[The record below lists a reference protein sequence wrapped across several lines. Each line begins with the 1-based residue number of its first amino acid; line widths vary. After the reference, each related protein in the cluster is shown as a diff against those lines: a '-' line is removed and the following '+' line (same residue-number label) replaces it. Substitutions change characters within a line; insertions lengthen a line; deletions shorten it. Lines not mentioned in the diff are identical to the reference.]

1 MPSQPARRP
10 GEGALPLAP
19 CKLGALAA
27 RCGSLAVPENPDAP
41 AGRTISLKVAVV
53 PATVQPAAGALFY
66 LAGGPGGS
74 AVSRASQQA
83 GYLARVNAHR
93 DLVFV
98 DQRGTG
104 GSHRLACLN
113 VDASIDD
120 PAKLA
125 PSVQTCLAGL
135 DGDPRFYTTSIAMD
149 DLDQV
154 RAALGYDRI
163 DLYGASYGATAA
175 QIYLRRHG
183 DHVRTVVLDGA
194 SLVDVPVFEL
204 LGKNGERALDLQ
216 LGRCAADADCRR
228 AFPRPRA
235 ELITVLSRLAKP
247 RRVKTDDGRPTML
260 DATRAALAI
269 QILTRSLEGTALV
282 PLVIHQA
289 WGGNLG
295 LLARVYVDGISAETQ
310 GLGRQVM
317 FWSIV
322 CSEPWAAFDPA
333 RTRAAARGSYLEHA
347 AVTRAR
353 LFAGIC
359 KIFPRGVVPPD
370 SGRRVRS
377 DAPVLILAG
386 GADPQDPP
394 SGVAGFARTLPRARL
409 VVAPYVGHVALP
421 YGCLARITAD
431 FVGRGSA
438 DALDTRCAA
447 SVPLPP
453 FALG

>member
-1 MPSQPARRP
+1 
-10 GEGALPLAP
+10 
-19 CKLGALAA
+19 
-27 RCGSLAVPENPDAP
+27 
-41 AGRTISLKVAVV
+41 VAVV

-66 LAGGPGGS
+66 LAGGPGGA
-74 AVSRASQQA
+74 AVGRAPGQA
-83 GYLARVNAHR
+83 PHFARVRTHR

-104 GSHRLACLN
+104 GSHRLACEN

-125 PSVQTCLAGL
+125 PSVRSCLAGL
-135 DGDPRFYTTSIAMD
+135 DGDPRLYTTSIAMD

-183 DHVRTVVLDGA
+183 DHVRSVVLDGA
-194 SLVDVPVFEL
+194 SLLDVPVFEL
-204 LGKNGERALDLQ
+204 LARNGERALQLL
-216 LGRCAADADCRR
+216 LGRCAANARCRR
-228 AFPRPRA
+228 AYPRARA
-235 ELITVLSRLAKP
+235 ELTTVLARLAKP
-247 RRVKTDDGRPTML
+247 RRVRTDDGRVTTL

-269 QILTRSLEGTALV
+269 QILTRSLEGSAYV
-282 PLVIHQA
+282 PFVIHQA
-289 WGGNLG
+289 WAGNLAP
-295 LLARVYVDGISAETQ
+295 LARVYVDGVLAETQ

-317 FWSIV
+317 YWSIV
-322 CSEPWAAFDPA
+322 CSEPWASFDPA
-333 RTRAAARGSYLEHA
+333 RTKAAARGSYLEHA

-359 KIFPRGVVPPD
+359 KLFPRGVVPPD
-370 SGRRVRS
+370 SGKRVRS

-394 SGVAGFARTLPRARL
+394 SGVAGFARTLPHARL
-409 VVAPYVGHVALP
+409 VVAPFVGHVALP
-421 YGCLARITAD
+421 YGCLAGLTAD
-431 FVGRGSA
+431 FVEDGSA
-438 DALDTRCAA
+438 DGLDTSCAA
-447 SVPLPP
+447 RVPLPP
-453 FALG
+453 FLLG